1 MSVNE
6 SGVRVAHW
14 GPAATLNQLAGG
26 IAGIAGGGVLGMALE
41 SNVPA
46 AITGFCGVLYG
57 VTLVVKAWIERDG
70 RHKNER
76 ISQLERELARQ
87 RHGEGKI

>member
-1 MSVNE
+1 MSIGE
-6 SGVRVAHW
+6 SGVHNAHW

-26 IAGIAGGGVLGMALE
+26 FAGIAGGGMLGMALE

-57 VTLVVKAWIERDG
+57 VTLIVKEWIKRDG
-70 RHKNER
+70 KHKNER
-76 ISQLERELARQ
+76 ISQLERELARTK
-87 RHGEGKI
+87 HGEGKI